1 MALVA
6 SRVLRGEFLLIDIG
20 FFVCVCVC
28 VCGVQM
34 VPDEADDLWLAYNL
48 IAEGDTVLAV
58 TVRKILREAASG
70 GRDAERVKLKLE
82 IKVEAMDYDKEGSVL
97 RIRGKNILEN
107 EHVKI
112 GAFHTLEIELHRP
125 FVLRK
130 EITVTLA
137 CSFPWMAESHPSERI
152 SSPFTIE
159 SLDFRNLPAPTWPPF
174 NLPKSPT
181 TVGVR
186 DLLQFLGRHR
196 ISTPK
201 EIHYC
206 SLSRFVAYDFTLNG
220 RAYSLPAPQ
229 LEKSSLQLL
238 PYHFDYEAGIEFNIL
253 RFKYKRHCTSHRG
266 NKYSCADASF
276 VSKNLQEVW
285 DSLALDVLRQAS
297 DPTASADLGVV
308 LMQEGLASIFLV
320 GKSVTTTRSR
330 IEGSIPRKHGPA
342 VAGYDKALNKFF
354 ENVLQA
360 FLKHIDFKVVRC
372 AVVASPGFTKDQFH
386 RHLMLEAE
394 RRQLR
399 TIIEN
404 KSRIILVHTTSG
416 YKHSLREVLDAPN
429 VMNMIKDTKAA
440 QEDSDNF
447 FLPIIQVRALKDF
460 FTMLSNEPARACYG
474 PKHVEV
480 AHERMAVQTLL
491 ITDELFRNA
500 DVVTRKKYVNFVKS
514 VKASGGA
521 AHIFSSMHVSGEQLA
536 QLTGIA
542 AILRFPLP
550 DLEDIEM

>member
-1 MALVA
+1 MKIGRKDLVLDGPG
-6 SRVLRGEFLLIDIG
+6 SVKMTPE
-20 FFVCVCVC
+20 
-28 VCGVQM
+28 
-34 VPDEADDLWLAYNL
+34 EADDLWLAYNL
-48 IAEGDTVLAV
+48 IAEGDTVQAM

-82 IKVEAMDYDKEGSVL
+82 IKVEAVDYDKEGSVL

-130 EITVTLA
+130 E
-137 CSFPWMAESHPSERI
+137 
-152 SSPFTIE
+152 
-159 SLDFRNLPAPTWPPF
+159 
-174 NLPKSPT
+174 
-181 TVGVR
+181 
-186 DLLQFLGRHR
+186 
-196 ISTPK
+196 
-201 EIHYC
+201 
-206 SLSRFVAYDFTLNG
+206 
-220 RAYSLPAPQ
+220 
-229 LEKSSLQLL
+229 
-238 PYHFDYEAGIEFNIL
+238 
-253 RFKYKRHCTSHRG
+253 
-266 NKYSCADASF
+266 
-276 VSKNLQEVW
+276 VW
-285 DSLALDVLRQAS
+285 DSLALDALRQAS
-297 DPTASADLGVV
+297 DPSASADLAVV

-320 GKSVTTTRSR
+320 GKSVTITRSR
-330 IEGSIPRKHGPA
+330 IEASIPRKHGPA
-342 VAGYDKALNKFF
+342 VAGYDKALTKFF

-440 QEDSDNF
+440 QE
-447 FLPIIQVRALKDF
+447 VRALKDF
-460 FTMLSNEPARACYG
+460 FAMLSNEPARACYG

-480 AHERMAVQTLL
+480 AHERMAIQTLL

-500 DVVTRKKYVNFVKS
+500 DVVTRQKYVNFVKS
-514 VKASGGA
+514 VKASGGT